1 MPVNRNALIRYR
13 TIDTCLQ
20 NRYRKWTLDD
30 LIEACSE
37 ALYEYEGIDKGV
49 SRRTVQADLQMMRSD
64 KLGYCAPIVVVDRK
78 YYTYADPEYSITNSP
93 LTSQDLDMLS
103 ASVALLRQFKGFSH
117 FRALEGMVQ
126 KLEAHIHAE
135 KNQASPVIDFEK
147 NENLKGL
154 EYLDVLYQAI
164 IRQRAISVQYQSFRA
179 RQASTFDFH
188 PYLLK
193 EYRNRWFVLGVRQGH
208 DAILNLAIDRI
219 QELGPSDRAYQA
231 PDPTFEAATYFK
243 DTIGVSVSPT
253 LKPERVV
260 LYVYYPHAPY
270 VLTKP
275 FHASQKLIDRDHY
288 GVTIALDVQH
298 NFELEK
304 AILGFGNG
312 IKVLAPTKLRRVIRE
327 RLTDAIDRYETEMTT
342 ASLQRATQKLTHKGF
357 SVLSAVYTK
366 REIRKIGRMLH
377 TFMQARSSKT
387 FSQRRLLQVV
397 PDLKPLLFNNN
408 LQCIVRAIDDQAF
421 LCKAIFFDKTTDS
434 NWYVTWHQDL
444 SIHVAQKIDTE
455 GFYGWTV
462 RDGMIGVCPPLEVAR
477 QTFTVRVHL
486 DDTNAA
492 NGGLKVI
499 PGSHN
504 KILSDEEIQLI
515 TTNSFP
521 VACDVPAGGVHLMK
535 PLLLHASSKT
545 QSPRWRRII
554 HLEFTSCI
562 LPNGLTWAEREV
574 WA

>member
-49 SRRTVQADLQMMRSD
+49 SRRTVQADIQMMRSD

-78 YYTYADPEYSITNSP
+78 YYTYDDPEYSITNSP
-93 LTSQDLDMLS
+93 LTSHDLEMLS
-103 ASVALLRQFKGFSH
+103 ASVAMLRQFKDFSH

-126 KLEAHIHAE
+126 KLEAHIHAQ
-135 KNQASPVIDFEK
+135 KNKAYPVIDFEK

-154 EYLDVLYQAI
+154 EYLDRLYQAI
-164 IRQRAISVQYQSFRA
+164 IQKEAIRLRYQSFRA

-193 EYRNRWFVLGVRQGH
+193 EYRNRWFVLGVREGH

-219 QELGPSDRAYQA
+219 QALHPSDIAYQA
-231 PDPTFEAATYFK
+231 DPTFDAATYFK

-253 LKPERVV
+253 LKPEQVV
-260 LYVYYPHAPY
+260 LYVYHPHAPY

-275 FHASQKLIDRDHY
+275 LHSSQKLIDKDHY
-288 GVTIALDVQH
+288 GITVSLDVQH

-312 IKVLAPTKLRRVIRE
+312 IKVLAPTKLRRIIRE
-327 RLTDAIDRYETEMTT
+327 RLTDAIDRYDTEMNT
-342 ASLQRATQKLTHKGF
+342 ATLKRAVKQLTHKGF

-366 REIRKIGRMLH
+366 RETRKMGRILH
-377 TFMQARSSKT
+377 TFMQAQATKR
-387 FSQRRLLQVV
+387 FSQRTLLQAI
-397 PDLKPLLFNNN
+397 PALKPLLFNDN
-408 LQCIVRAIDDQAF
+408 LRCIIRALDANAF
-421 LCKAIFFDKTTDS
+421 LCKAIFFDKTSDE
-434 NWYVTWHQDL
+434 NWYVTWHQDV
-444 SIHVAQKIDTE
+444 SIHVAKKIETE
-455 GFYGWTV
+455 GFHGWTI
-462 RDGMIGVCPPLEVAR
+462 REGMIGVCPPLDVAK

-486 DDTNAA
+486 DDTTAA
-492 NGGLKVI
+492 NGGVKVI

-504 KILSDEEIQLI
+504 KVLSDEEIQLI
-515 TTNSFP
+515 TSSSTP
-521 VACDVPAGGVHLMK
+521 VACDVQAGGVHLMK

-545 QSPRWRRII
+545 RSVRRRRVI
-554 HLEFTSCI
+554 HMEFTSRK
-562 LPNGLTWAEREV
+562 LPNGLEWAEWET
-574 WA
+574 WP